1 MEEEEEELTQLKK
14 EVAQLR
20 RDLDHVL
27 RVIGQEEDLPEQ
39 PRSPFLLLEAEM
51 ISIRQT
57 RDKIPMVI
65 KAQEG
70 SACIYLNDDEAR
82 ARGIFQVDEE
92 GRARLEIWNK
102 KQQLVVSIGETND
115 GGGEIYVASSDGKPR
130 AGMKASEL
138 GGVVSAQNSAGQPN
152 ALLVGK
158 DDGGTIVV
166 ADANGRPLAEIATS
180 DEKGATLVFFDN
192 EGKPKTTL
200 PGKRLW

>member
-1 MEEEEEELTQLKK
+1 MEEDLDQLKK

-27 RVIGQEEDLPEQ
+27 RVICQEEELSEQ
-39 PRSPFLLLEAEM
+39 TRSPYLLLEAEM

-57 RDKIPMVI
+57 SDRIPMVI

-82 ARGIFQVDEE
+82 ARGLFQIDEE

-102 KQQLVVSIGETND
+102 KQQLVVSIGETNE
-115 GGGEIYVASSDGKPR
+115 GGGEIYVASPDGKPR

-138 GGVVSAQNSAGQPN
+138 GGSVSAHNSAGN
-152 ALLVGK
+152 LHALIVGK
-158 DDGGTIVV
+158 
-166 ADANGRPLAEIATS
+166 
-180 DEKGATLVFFDN
+180 
-192 EGKPKTTL
+192 
-200 PGKRLW
+200 

>member
-1 MEEEEEELTQLKK
+1 MEEEEEELAQLKK
-14 EVAQLR
+14 EVVQLR

-82 ARGIFQVDEE
+82 ARGVFQVDEE

-115 GGGEIYVASSDGKPR
+115 GGGEISVASSDGKPR

>member
-1 MEEEEEELTQLKK
+1 MEEELDQLKK

-27 RVIGQEEDLPEQ
+27 RVIGQEEELPEQ

-57 RDKIPMVI
+57 PDRIPMVI

-82 ARGIFQVDEE
+82 ARGIFQIDEE

-102 KQQLVVSIGETND
+102 KQQLVVSIGETNE
-115 GGGEIYVASSDGKPR
+115 GGGEIYVASADGTPR
-130 AGMKASEL
+130 AGMKATEL
-138 GGVVSAQNSAGQPN
+138 GGIVSVQNSAGQPN

-158 DDGGTIVV
+158 DEGGTIIV

-180 DEKGATLVFFDN
+180 DEKGATLVFFDD
-192 EGKPKTTL
+192 EGKPKAIL

>member
-1 MEEEEEELTQLKK
+1 MEEELDQLKK

-27 RVIGQEEDLPEQ
+27 RVIGQEEELPEQ

-57 RDKIPMVI
+57 PDRIPMVI

-82 ARGIFQVDEE
+82 ARGIFQIDEE

-102 KQQLVVSIGETND
+102 KQQLVVSIGETNE
-115 GGGEIYVASSDGKPR
+115 GGGEIYVASADGTPR
-130 AGMKASEL
+130 AGMKATEL
-138 GGVVSAQNSAGQPN
+138 GGIVSVQNSAGQPN

-158 DDGGTIVV
+158 DEGGTIIV

-180 DEKGATLVFFDN
+180 DEKGATLVFFDD
-192 EGKPKTTL
+192 EGKPKATV

>member
-1 MEEEEEELTQLKK
+1 MEEELNALKE
-14 EVAQLR
+14 EVARLR
-20 RDLDHVL
+20 GDLDHVL

-39 PRSPFLLLEAEM
+39 PRPPFLLLEAEM

-57 RDKIPMVI
+57 PESIPMVI

-70 SACIYLNDDEAR
+70 SASIYLNDDEAR
-82 ARGIFQVDEE
+82 PRGLFQVDEE

-115 GGGEIYVASSDGKPR
+115 GGGEIYVASADGKPR
-130 AGMKASEL
+130 AGMKASEV
-138 GGVVSAQNSAGQPN
+138 GGIVSAQNSAGQPN

-158 DDGGTIVV
+158 DEGGTIVV
-166 ADANGRPLAEIATS
+166 ADAQGRPLAEIATNE
-180 DEKGATLVFFDN
+180 EKGASLVFFDS
-192 EGKPKTTL
+192 EGKPKATL